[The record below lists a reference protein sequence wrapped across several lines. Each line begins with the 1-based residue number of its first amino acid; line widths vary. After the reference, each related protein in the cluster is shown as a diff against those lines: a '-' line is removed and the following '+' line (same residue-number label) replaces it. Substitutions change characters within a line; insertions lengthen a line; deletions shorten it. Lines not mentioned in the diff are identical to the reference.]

1 MVDLNNLDLTKLSG
15 LNIHFI
21 GIGGAGMSGIARI
34 MLAKSIE
41 VSGSDKSESQMTMAL
56 KALGAKV
63 QIGHDAKNI
72 DGADLVVVSAAIS
85 KNNPEYAAAVTAG
98 IPIAARAT
106 ALSWLLSDS
115 RSVAVAGT
123 HGKTTTTAMLTV
135 ALQAAGVDP
144 SFAIGGTINSAG
156 TNAHSGNGDVF
167 VVEADESDGSFLAY
181 QPFGAIITNIEM
193 DHVDHFTSE
202 EHLFQTF
209 AEFVTSIKTGGFL
222 VVCGDDSGVKKLI
235 QMIINSN
242 IKIITY
248 GQGPDNDYQ
257 ISRIQ
262 LAAESSTAQITINGR
277 KAGELALA
285 VPGLHNLL
293 NSLAA
298 FAAGCALGANEVKL
312 IQGLSSFSGTKR
324 RFELKGDVNG
334 IKVID
339 DYGHHPTEIAV
350 TLTAAR
356 KLAGSGRVLTVFQPH
371 RYSRTSAFAKE
382 FAQSLALSD
391 FVYLLEVYAASEKPI
406 EGVSALLISKLM
418 PTNKV
423 QFEPS
428 MLQVVTD
435 VAGAAKSGDVIIIL
449 GAGDVSSLSAPI
461 LEAISTNQFGASV

>member
-1 MVDLNNLDLTKLSG
+1 MINLADLNLKKLAG

-41 VSGSDKSESQMTMAL
+41 VSGSDKNESQMTLAL

-72 DGADLVVVSAAIS
+72 DSADLVVVSAAIS
-85 KNNPEYAAAVTAG
+85 KNNPEYAAAIAAG
-98 IPIAARAT
+98 LPIAARAT

-115 RSVAVAGT
+115 KSVAVAGT

-156 TNAHSGNGDVF
+156 TNAHSGSGDIF

-181 QPFGAIITNIEM
+181 QPLGAIITNIEL

-202 EHLFQTF
+202 EQLFKTF
-209 AEFVTSIKTGGFL
+209 ADFVGSIKPDGFL

-235 QMIINSN
+235 KMNANPN
-242 IKIITY
+242 IKVITY

-257 ISRIQ
+257 ISRIN
-262 LAAESSTAQITINGR
+262 LAAQSSTAQVTINGR
-277 KAGELALA
+277 KAGELSLV

-293 NSLAA
+293 NALAA
-298 FAAGCALGANEVKL
+298 FAAGCALQVNELKL
-312 IQGLSSFSGTKR
+312 IQGLGNFSGTKR
-324 RFELKGDVNG
+324 RFELKGEVNG
-334 IKVID
+334 VKVID
-339 DYGHHPTEIAV
+339 DYGHHPTEIEV
-350 TLTAAR
+350 TLTAA
-356 KLAGSGRVLTVFQPH
+356 KNLAGSGRVLTVFQPH
-371 RYSRTSAFAKE
+371 RYSRTSAFTKE
-382 FAQSLALSD
+382 FARSLSLSD
-391 FVYLLEVYAASEKPI
+391 FVYLLEIYAASEKPM
-406 EGVSALLISKLM
+406 EGVSSLLISKLM
-418 PTNKV
+418 SAEKV
-423 QFEPS
+423 KFEPS
-428 MLQVVTD
+428 MLQVVAD
-435 VAGAAKSGDVIIIL
+435 VARAAKSGDVIITL

-461 LEAISTNQFGASV
+461 LDALMANELDA

>member
-1 MVDLNNLDLTKLSG
+1 MVDLNNIDLKKLSG

-41 VSGSDKSESQMTMAL
+41 VSGSDKNESQMTKAL

-72 DGADLVVVSAAIS
+72 EGADLVVVSAAIS
-85 KNNPEYAAAVTAG
+85 KNNPEYAAAVAAG

-135 ALQAAGVDP
+135 ALQASGVDP

-156 TNAHSGNGDVF
+156 TNAHSGSGDVF

-181 QPFGAIITNIEM
+181 QPLGAIITNIEL

-202 EHLFQTF
+202 AQLFQTF
-209 AEFVTSIKTGGFL
+209 AEFVTSIKAGGFL

-235 QMIINSN
+235 QMNTNSN

-257 ISRIQ
+257 ISRIH

-277 KAGELALA
+277 KAGELALV

-293 NSLAA
+293 NALAA
-298 FAAGCALGANEVKL
+298 FAAGCALGANEDKL
-312 IQGLSSFSGTKR
+312 IQGLSSFTGTKR
-324 RFELKGDVNG
+324 RFELKGEVNG

-356 KLAGSGRVLTVFQPH
+356 NLAGSGRVLTVFQPH

-406 EGVSALLISKLM
+406 EGVSSLLISKLM
-418 PTNKV
+418 PADKV

-435 VAGAAKSGDVIIIL
+435 VGRAAKAGDVIIIL

-461 LEAISTNQFGASV
+461 LDAISSNQFGASV

>member
-1 MVDLNNLDLTKLSG
+1 MINLADLNLKKLSG

-41 VSGSDKSESQMTMAL
+41 VSGSDKNESQMTLAL

-85 KNNPEYAAAVTAG
+85 KNNPEYAAAVAAG
-98 IPIAARAT
+98 LPIAARAT

-115 RSVAVAGT
+115 KSVAVAGT

-156 TNAHSGNGDVF
+156 TNAHSGSGDIF

-181 QPFGAIITNIEM
+181 QPLGAIITNIEL

-202 EHLFQTF
+202 EQLFKTF
-209 AEFVTSIKTGGFL
+209 ADFVGSIKPGGFL
-222 VVCGDDSGVKKLI
+222 VACGDDSGVKKLI
-235 QMIINSN
+235 KMNANPN

-257 ISRIQ
+257 ISRIN
-262 LAAESSTAQITINGR
+262 LAAQSSTAQVTINGR
-277 KAGELALA
+277 KAGELSLV
-285 VPGLHNLL
+285 VPGLHNIL
-293 NSLAA
+293 NALAA
-298 FAAGCALGANEVKL
+298 FAAGCALQVNELKL
-312 IQGLSSFSGTKR
+312 IQGLSSFTGTKR
-324 RFELKGDVNG
+324 RFELKGEVNG
-334 IKVID
+334 VKVID
-339 DYGHHPTEIAV
+339 DYGHHPTEIEV
-350 TLTAAR
+350 TLTAA
-356 KLAGSGRVLTVFQPH
+356 KNLAGSGRVLTVFQPH
-371 RYSRTSAFAKE
+371 RYSRTSAFTKE

-391 FVYLLEVYAASEKPI
+391 FVYLLEIYAASEKPM
-406 EGVSALLISKLM
+406 EGVSSLLISRLM
-418 PTNKV
+418 SPEKV
-423 QFEPS
+423 KFEPS
-428 MLQVVTD
+428 MLQVVAD
-435 VAGAAKSGDVIIIL
+435 VAKAAKPGDVIITL
-449 GAGDVSSLSAPI
+449 GAGDVSSLSVPI
-461 LEAISTNQFGASV
+461 LDALMANELDA

>member
-1 MVDLNNLDLTKLSG
+1 MINLADLNLKKLAG

-41 VSGSDKSESQMTMAL
+41 VSGSDKNESQMTLAL

-72 DGADLVVVSAAIS
+72 DSADLVVVSAAIS
-85 KNNPEYAAAVTAG
+85 KNNPEYAAAIAAG
-98 IPIAARAT
+98 LPIAARAT

-115 RSVAVAGT
+115 KSVAVAGT

-156 TNAHSGNGDVF
+156 TNAHSGSGDIF

-181 QPFGAIITNIEM
+181 QPLGAIITNIEL

-202 EHLFQTF
+202 EQLFKTF
-209 AEFVTSIKTGGFL
+209 ADFVGSIKPDGFL

-235 QMIINSN
+235 KMNANPN
-242 IKIITY
+242 IKVITY

-257 ISRIQ
+257 ISRIN
-262 LAAESSTAQITINGR
+262 LAAQSSTAQVTINGR
-277 KAGELALA
+277 KARELSLV

-293 NSLAA
+293 NALAA
-298 FAAGCALGANEVKL
+298 FAAGCALQVNELKL
-312 IQGLSSFSGTKR
+312 IQGLGNFSGTKR
-324 RFELKGDVNG
+324 RFELKGEVNG
-334 IKVID
+334 VKVID
-339 DYGHHPTEIAV
+339 DYGHHPTEIEV
-350 TLTAAR
+350 TLTAA
-356 KLAGSGRVLTVFQPH
+356 KNLAGSGRVLTVFQPH
-371 RYSRTSAFAKE
+371 RYSRTSAFTKE
-382 FAQSLALSD
+382 FARSLSLSD
-391 FVYLLEVYAASEKPI
+391 FVYLLEIYAASEKPM
-406 EGVSALLISKLM
+406 EGVSSLLISKLM
-418 PTNKV
+418 SAEKV
-423 QFEPS
+423 KFEPS
-428 MLQVVTD
+428 MLQVVAD
-435 VAGAAKSGDVIIIL
+435 VAKAAKSGDVIITL

-461 LEAISTNQFGASV
+461 LDALMANELDA

>member
-1 MVDLNNLDLTKLSG
+1 MINLADLNLKKLSG

-41 VSGSDKSESQMTMAL
+41 VSGSDKNESQMTLAL

-85 KNNPEYAAAVTAG
+85 KNNPEYAAAVAAG
-98 IPIAARAT
+98 LPIAARAT

-115 RSVAVAGT
+115 KSVAVAGT

-156 TNAHSGNGDVF
+156 TNAHSGSGDIF

-181 QPFGAIITNIEM
+181 QPLGAIITNIEL

-202 EHLFQTF
+202 DQLFKTF
-209 AEFVTSIKTGGFL
+209 ADFVGSIKPGGFL
-222 VVCGDDSGVKKLI
+222 VACGDDSGVKKLI
-235 QMIINSN
+235 KMNANQN

-257 ISRIQ
+257 ISRIN
-262 LAAESSTAQITINGR
+262 LAPQSSTAQITINGR
-277 KAGELALA
+277 KAGELSLV
-285 VPGLHNLL
+285 VPGLHNIL
-293 NSLAA
+293 NALAA
-298 FAAGCALGANEVKL
+298 FAAGCALQVNELKL
-312 IQGLSSFSGTKR
+312 IQGLSSFTGTKR
-324 RFELKGDVNG
+324 RFELKGEVNG
-334 IKVID
+334 VKVID
-339 DYGHHPTEIAV
+339 DYGHHPTEIEV
-350 TLTAAR
+350 TLTAA
-356 KLAGSGRVLTVFQPH
+356 KNLAGSGRVLTVFQPH
-371 RYSRTSAFAKE
+371 RYSRTSAFTKE

-391 FVYLLEVYAASEKPI
+391 FVYLLEIYAASEKPM
-406 EGVSALLISKLM
+406 EGVSSLLISKLM
-418 PTNKV
+418 PPEKV
-423 QFEPS
+423 KFEPS
-428 MLQVVTD
+428 MLQVVAD
-435 VAGAAKSGDVIIIL
+435 VAKAAKSGDVIITL

-461 LEAISTNQFGASV
+461 LDALMANELDA